1 MRLFPL
7 YGEDVASMVSH
18 ELSVLDA
25 KGLRMA
31 ETASHAADGVRQKR
45 RKRDIV
51 RGLFDDLSVA
61 QVLAG
66 ALAAV
71 TSMLLASQIGIYG
84 SVIGVGV
91 GSVISAVASQL
102 YKKFLS
108 ASADKIREVG
118 GHDDD
123 GECDDRPTG
132 EGREG
137 PAADSAQA
145 NAFLRAETA
154 VLPAVGGRA
163 ETAALPVAV
172 DGAET
177 AILPAVGGVKA
188 AAPRTTPQGVQA
200 AMQPAASQGA
210 ETVALP
216 AVGGQTVLMPAVDGG
231 AKTTALPVEG
241 GGVQGAASQ
250 NAPAS
255 GAQGGRAARD
265 DAGIYADEA
274 RIRAKAARQRKA
286 RMQQRVLLVSVA
298 SAIAAVILCAV
309 VISIATGGQGMG
321 EKPQHFVSAG
331 QNAVVQDEQGPDP
344 SSSASQDEA
353 GSNASQD
360 EGGAHNDA
368 SQTENSSSG
377 SGESSSS
384 GPGLSGSAG
393 ESSGSSSG
401 GSASDAGSG
410 SDSGASDNENASS
423 GSSGESSTGSGS
435 QTGDGSGSQSS
446 SGSQGGSGESG
457 SGSSDDTSAGSGQ
470 SDASSGASSSAS
482 GS

>member
-1 MRLFPL
+1 MFDTRDEAMRPFPL

-123 GECDDRPTG
+123 G
-132 EGREG
+132 
-137 PAADSAQA
+137 
-145 NAFLRAETA
+145 
-154 VLPAVGGRA
+154 
-163 ETAALPVAV
+163 
-172 DGAET
+172 AET

-216 AVGGQTVLMPAVDGG
+216 AVGGQTVLMSAVDGG

-353 GSNASQD
+353 GLNASQD

-423 GSSGESSTGSGS
+423 GSSGGSSTGSGS

>member
-1 MRLFPL
+1 MFDTRDEAMRPFPL
-7 YGEDVASMVSH
+7 YGEDAASMVSH

-123 GECDDRPTG
+123 G
-132 EGREG
+132 
-137 PAADSAQA
+137 
-145 NAFLRAETA
+145 AET
-154 VLPAVGGRA
+154 
-163 ETAALPVAV
+163 T
-172 DGAET
+172 
-177 AILPAVGGVKA
+177 ILPAVGGVKA
-188 AAPRTTPQGVQA
+188 AALHTTPQGAQA
-200 AMQPAASQGA
+200 TLQPSASQGA

-216 AVGGQTVLMPAVDGG
+216 AVGGQTALMPAVDGG
-231 AKTTALPVEG
+231 AKTTAPPVG
-241 GGVQGAASQ
+241 GAGFQGAASQ
-250 NAPAS
+250 NAPAL
-255 GAQGGRAARD
+255 GAQGRRAARD

-298 SAIAAVILCAV
+298 SAIAAVVLCAV

-331 QNAVVQDEQGPDP
+331 QNAVVQDEQGSDP

-353 GSNASQD
+353 GSNVSQEED
-360 EGGAHNDA
+360 GAQNDA

-384 GPGLSGSAG
+384 GSGSTSGAG

-401 GSASDAGSG
+401 GSASDTGSG

-470 SDASSGASSSAS
+470 SDASSGASGAAS

>member
-1 MRLFPL
+1 
-7 YGEDVASMVSH
+7 MVSH

-123 GECDDRPTG
+123 G
-132 EGREG
+132 
-137 PAADSAQA
+137 
-145 NAFLRAETA
+145 AET
-154 VLPAVGGRA
+154 
-163 ETAALPVAV
+163 T
-172 DGAET
+172 
-177 AILPAVGGVKA
+177 ILPAVGGVKA
-188 AAPRTTPQGVQA
+188 AAPRRTPQGVQA
-200 AMQPAASQGA
+200 TLQPFASQGA

-216 AVGGQTVLMPAVDGG
+216 AVGGQTVPMPAVDGG

-241 GGVQGAASQ
+241 AGVQDAASQ
-250 NAPAS
+250 NAPAL

-298 SAIAAVILCAV
+298 SAIAAVVLCAV

-331 QNAVVQDEQGPDP
+331 QNAVVQDEQGSDP
-344 SSSASQDEA
+344 SSSASQNEA
-353 GSNASQD
+353 GSNVSQEED
-360 EGGAHNDA
+360 GAQNDA

-384 GPGLSGSAG
+384 GSTSGAG

-401 GSASDAGSG
+401 GSASDTGSG

-470 SDASSGASSSAS
+470 SDASSGVSGAAS

>member
-1 MRLFPL
+1 MFDTRDEAMRSFPL
-7 YGEDVASMVSH
+7 YGEDAASMVSH

-123 GECDDRPTG
+123 G
-132 EGREG
+132 
-137 PAADSAQA
+137 
-145 NAFLRAETA
+145 AET
-154 VLPAVGGRA
+154 
-163 ETAALPVAV
+163 T
-172 DGAET
+172 
-177 AILPAVGGVKA
+177 ILPAVGGVKA
-188 AAPRTTPQGVQA
+188 AAPRRTPQGVQA
-200 AMQPAASQGA
+200 TLQPFASQGA

-216 AVGGQTVLMPAVDGG
+216 AVGGQTVPMPAVDGG

-250 NAPAS
+250 NAPAL
-255 GAQGGRAARD
+255 GAQGRRAARD

-298 SAIAAVILCAV
+298 SAIAAVVLCAV

-331 QNAVVQDEQGPDP
+331 QNAVVQDEQGSDP

-353 GSNASQD
+353 GSNVSQEED
-360 EGGAHNDA
+360 GAQNDA

-384 GPGLSGSAG
+384 GSGSTSGAG

-401 GSASDAGSG
+401 GSASDTGSG

-470 SDASSGASSSAS
+470 SDASSGASGAAS

>member
-1 MRLFPL
+1 MDNSAPSSADGMFDMRDEAMRSFPL
-7 YGEDVASMVSH
+7 YGEDAASMVSH

-123 GECDDRPTG
+123 G
-132 EGREG
+132 
-137 PAADSAQA
+137 
-145 NAFLRAETA
+145 AET
-154 VLPAVGGRA
+154 
-163 ETAALPVAV
+163 T
-172 DGAET
+172 
-177 AILPAVGGVKA
+177 ILPAVGGVKA
-188 AAPRTTPQGVQA
+188 AALHTTPQGA
-200 AMQPAASQGA
+200 RATLQPSASQGA

-216 AVGGQTVLMPAVDGG
+216 AVGGQTALMPAVDGG
-231 AKTTALPVEG
+231 AKTTAPPVG
-241 GGVQGAASQ
+241 GAGFQGAASQ
-250 NAPAS
+250 NAPAL
-255 GAQGGRAARD
+255 GAQGRRAARD

-274 RIRAKAARQRKA
+274 RIRAKAACQRKA
-286 RMQQRVLLVSVA
+286 RMQQRVLLGSVA
-298 SAIAAVILCAV
+298 SAIAAVVLCAV

-331 QNAVVQDEQGPDP
+331 QNAVVQDDQGSDP

-353 GSNASQD
+353 GSNTSQE
-360 EGGAHNDA
+360 EGGAQNES
-368 SQTENSSSG
+368 SQAENSSSG

-384 GPGLSGSAG
+384 GSTSGAG

-401 GSASDAGSG
+401 GSASDTGSG

-470 SDASSGASSSAS
+470 SDASSGVSGAAS

>member
-1 MRLFPL
+1 MRPFPL
-7 YGEDVASMVSH
+7 YGEDAASMVSH

-123 GECDDRPTG
+123 G
-132 EGREG
+132 
-137 PAADSAQA
+137 
-145 NAFLRAETA
+145 AET
-154 VLPAVGGRA
+154 
-163 ETAALPVAV
+163 T
-172 DGAET
+172 
-177 AILPAVGGVKA
+177 ILPAVGGVKA
-188 AAPRTTPQGVQA
+188 AALHTTPQGAQA
-200 AMQPAASQGA
+200 TLQPSASQGA

-216 AVGGQTVLMPAVDGG
+216 AVGGQTALMPAVDGG
-231 AKTTALPVEG
+231 AKTTAPPVG
-241 GGVQGAASQ
+241 GAGFQGAASQ
-250 NAPAS
+250 NAPAL
-255 GAQGGRAARD
+255 GAQGRRAARD

-298 SAIAAVILCAV
+298 SAIAAVVLCAV

-331 QNAVVQDEQGPDP
+331 QNAVVQDEQGSDP

-353 GSNASQD
+353 GSNVSQEED
-360 EGGAHNDA
+360 GAQNDA

-384 GPGLSGSAG
+384 GSGSTSGAG

-401 GSASDAGSG
+401 GSASDTGSG

-470 SDASSGASSSAS
+470 SDASSGASGAAS

>member
-1 MRLFPL
+1 
-7 YGEDVASMVSH
+7 MVSH

-123 GECDDRPTG
+123 G
-132 EGREG
+132 
-137 PAADSAQA
+137 
-145 NAFLRAETA
+145 AET
-154 VLPAVGGRA
+154 
-163 ETAALPVAV
+163 T
-172 DGAET
+172 
-177 AILPAVGGVKA
+177 ILPAVGGVKA
-188 AAPRTTPQGVQA
+188 AASRRTPQGVQA

-216 AVGGQTVLMPAVDGG
+216 AVGGQTVPMPAVDGG

-255 GAQGGRAARD
+255 AAQGRRAARD

-298 SAIAAVILCAV
+298 SAIAAVVLCAV

-331 QNAVVQDEQGPDP
+331 QNAVVQDEQGSDP
-344 SSSASQDEA
+344 SFSVSQDEA
-353 GSNASQD
+353 GSNTSQEED
-360 EGGAHNDA
+360 GAHDDA
-368 SQTENSSSG
+368 SQTENPSSG

-384 GPGLSGSAG
+384 GSGSSGSAG

-401 GSASDAGSG
+401 GSASDTGSG

>member
-1 MRLFPL
+1 MRSFPL
-7 YGEDVASMVSH
+7 YGEDAASMVSH
-18 ELSVLDA
+18 ELNVLDA

-123 GECDDRPTG
+123 G
-132 EGREG
+132 
-137 PAADSAQA
+137 
-145 NAFLRAETA
+145 AET
-154 VLPAVGGRA
+154 
-163 ETAALPVAV
+163 T
-172 DGAET
+172 
-177 AILPAVGGVKA
+177 ILPAVGGVKA
-188 AAPRTTPQGVQA
+188 AALHTTPQGAQA
-200 AMQPAASQGA
+200 TLQPSASQGA

-216 AVGGQTVLMPAVDGG
+216 AVGGQTALMPAVDGG
-231 AKTTALPVEG
+231 AKTTAPPVG
-241 GGVQGAASQ
+241 GAGFQGAASQ
-250 NAPAS
+250 NAPAL
-255 GAQGGRAARD
+255 GAQGRRAARD

-298 SAIAAVILCAV
+298 SAIAAVVLCAV

-331 QNAVVQDEQGPDP
+331 QNAVVQDEQGSDP

-353 GSNASQD
+353 GSNVSQEED
-360 EGGAHNDA
+360 GAQNDA

-377 SGESSSS
+377 SGESS
-384 GPGLSGSAG
+384 GSGSGSTSGAG

-401 GSASDAGSG
+401 GSASDTGSG

-470 SDASSGASSSAS
+470 SDASSGASGAAS